1 MAEET
6 QTLTMDES
14 NPESGQFTEEE
25 MDSLKV
31 GEEMAEAEDSRLA
44 GKYENAQE
52 LEKAYIELEK
62 KLGEKSEEPPETEDG
77 QKETVTDENSEE
89 PSTEVNV
96 LDKLWEERN
105 DGFSDDTLQEL
116 AKTRPGELAKA
127 YLQYRN
133 QASKNEPK
141 GLTEKDVEG
150 LKGIVGGEE
159 GYQNILSWAQSN
171 LTENEQNMY
180 DAVIDRGDPL
190 SCYFAVQA
198 IWSRYRDS
206 EGSDGRLITGKPPST
221 KGDAFRSQAEVVRAM
236 SDSRYENDAAYRKD
250 IEQKLSRSNINF

>member
-1 MAEET
+1 MAEES

-14 NPESGQFTEEE
+14 NPDAGQFTEEE

-62 KLGEKSEEPPETEDG
+62 KLGEKAEESSEPEDQQE
-77 QKETVTDENSEE
+77 ETATDEKSEE

-105 DGFSDDTLQEL
+105 DGFSDDTLKEL
-116 AKTRPGELAKA
+116 AKTGPGALAKA
-127 YLQYRN
+127 YLQYRTE
-133 QASKNEPK
+133 ASKNEPK
-141 GLTEKDVEG
+141 GLSEQDVEG

-159 GYQNILSWAQSN
+159 GYQNILAWAQTN

-180 DAVIDRGDPL
+180 DAVIERGDVL

-198 IWSRYRDS
+198 IWARYRDS
-206 EGSDGRLITGKPPST
+206 VGSDGRLITGKAPST
-221 KGDAFRSQAEVVRAM
+221 QGDIFRSQAEVVKAM
-236 SDSRYENDAAYRKD
+236 SDSRYERDSAYRKD
-250 IEQKLSRSNINF
+250 IEQKLARSNINF

>member
-14 NPESGQFTEEE
+14 NPDSGQFTEEE

-31 GEEMAEAEDSRLA
+31 GEEMAEAEDNRLA

-62 KLGEKSEEPPETEDG
+62 KLGEKSEESSEPEDQ
-77 QKETVTDENSEE
+77 QKETATDENE

-105 DGFSDDTLQEL
+105 DGFTDETLKEL
-116 AKTRPGELAKA
+116 SQARPGELAKA
-127 YLQYRN
+127 YLQYRAE
-133 QASKNEPK
+133 ASKNEPK
-141 GLTEKDVEG
+141 GLSEKDVEG

-159 GYQNILSWAQSN
+159 GYQNILAWAQSN

-198 IWSRYRDS
+198 IWARYRDS
-206 EGSDGRLITGKPPST
+206 VGSDGRLITGKAPST
-221 KGDAFRSQAEVVRAM
+221 KGDLFRSQAEVVKAM
-236 SDSRYENDAAYRKD
+236 SDSRYERDPAYRKD
-250 IEQKLSRSNINF
+250 IEQKLARSNINF

>member
-14 NPESGQFTEEE
+14 TPESGQFTEEE

-31 GEEMAEAEDSRLA
+31 GEEMAEAEDTRLA

-62 KLGEKSEEPPETEDG
+62 KLGDKPEESVETED
-77 QKETVTDENSEE
+77 QQQETTTDQE

-96 LDKLWEERN
+96 LDKLWDEREE
-105 DGFSDDTLQEL
+105 GFTDDTLREL
-116 AKTRPGELAKA
+116 AEAKPGELAKA
-127 YLQYRN
+127 YLQYRAE
-133 QASKNEPK
+133 ASKNEPR
-141 GLTEKDVEG
+141 GLTEQDVEG

-159 GYQNILSWAQSN
+159 GYQNILAWAQTN

-206 EGSDGRLITGKPPST
+206 VGSDGRLITGKAPST
-221 KGDAFRSQAEVVRAM
+221 QGDLFRSQAEVVRAM
-236 SDSRYENDAAYRKD
+236 SDSRYEKDAAYRKD
-250 IEQKLSRSNINF
+250 IEQKLARSNINF

>member
-31 GEEMAEAEDSRLA
+31 GEEMAEAEDNRLA

-62 KLGEKSEEPPETEDG
+62 KLGDKSEESSEPEAEAEEPKAE
-77 QKETVTDENSEE
+77 QE

-96 LDKLWEERN
+96 LDKLWDERN
-105 DGFSDDTLQEL
+105 DGFTDDTLKEL
-116 AKTRPGELAKA
+116 AKTPPGELAKA
-127 YLQYRN
+127 YLQYRAE
-133 QASKNEPK
+133 ASKSIPQ
-141 GLTEKDVEG
+141 GLTDKDVEG

-159 GYQNILSWAQSN
+159 GYQNILAWAQTN

-180 DAVIDRGDPL
+180 DAVMDRGDPL
-190 SCYFAVQA
+190 GCYFAVQA
-198 IWSRYRDS
+198 IWARYRDS
-206 EGSDGRLITGKPPST
+206 VGSEGTLITGKAPST
-221 KGDAFRSQAEVVRAM
+221 SGDVFRSQAEVVKAM
-236 SDSRYENDAAYRKD
+236 SDSRYDRDSAYRKD
-250 IEQKLSRSNINF
+250 IEQKLARSNINF